1 MKKSVLLTAL
11 LLLVFAVG
19 SITALAQ
26 RERDVEIEKKV
37 IVTQNDN
44 SGPYCN
50 IPGLTDEQ
58 RDNMEKLRLV
68 HQKKVRLMHANLQE
82 KRAHIR
88 TLRLADN
95 PDMQQINKTIDEI
108 AALQGDLMKEREAH
122 RQAIRSGL
130 NEEQKAWFDSRPDNA
145 RGFGGQ
151 GGMNGIGPNHKGRNF
166 CDGTGSG
173 YGRDRNDRP
182 FGRGQMRQERIKH
195 LEAEEDD

>member
-11 LLLVFAVG
+11 LVFVFAAG
-19 SITALAQ
+19 SLTALAQ
-26 RERDVEIEKKV
+26 RDRDVEIEKKV
-37 IVTQNDN
+37 IVTQSDN

-58 RDNMEKLRLV
+58 RDNMEKMRLA
-68 HQKKVRLMHANLQE
+68 HQKKVRLMHANMQE

-108 AALQGDLMKEREAH
+108 AAIQGDLMKEREAH

-130 NEEQKAWFDSRPDNA
+130 NEEQKAWFDSRPA
-145 RGFGGQ
+145 HERGFGRQ
-151 GGMNGIGPNHKGRNF
+151 GGMYGMGPNHKGKNF
-166 CDGTGSG
+166 CDGTGPGYCRNSG
-173 YGRDRNDRP
+173 DRSI
-182 FGRGQMRQERIKH
+182 GRGQMRQERIRH
-195 LEAEEDD
+195 LEEEDDD